1 MKNKIPVQPIT
12 EAGLDRWTA
21 RSEAETKLARS
32 GKPKGKLN
40 AICAMENDFSRIPNA
55 LFEDEAGQLWLA
67 FAEHFKIQPEG
78 GFEAVNVETALA
90 WLQYV
95 SEFVDGYDCDI
106 ADICRLALREIRS
119 RPSDLERV
127 KRAIEE
133 DARAGFKL
141 RGARKE
147 GRQ

>member
-1 MKNKIPVQPIT
+1 MKNKTKTEPIT
-12 EAGLDRWTA
+12 GSGLDRWTA
-21 RSEAETKLARS
+21 RSEAETAKARA

-40 AICAMENDFSRIPNA
+40 SICAMENDFSRIPNA

-67 FAEHFKIQPEG
+67 FVERHELQKEG
-78 GFEAVNVETALA
+78 GFEATDVEGALA

-119 RPSDLERV
+119 RPTALQMVKKAVLEEV
-127 KRAIEE
+127 AS
-133 DARAGFKL
+133 
-141 RGARKE
+141 RKKP
-147 GRQ
+147 GK